1 MAVTS
6 IWRIKGVINKVILY
20 ATNPQK
26 TEEIEN
32 KSGELTPENILNVV
46 VDYAERES
54 ATEIKKYVSGVNCS
68 VQNSVNE
75 MMNVKKHFGKTGG
88 TVAYHGYQS
97 FTKDEVDADTAHKIG
112 CELANKL
119 WGDRYQVVV
128 ATHID
133 KESHIHNHFILNTVS
148 FVDGIKYHR
157 TKNDYFK
164 MRQISDELCR
174 EYSLSVIEN
183 PKGKGKN
190 YALYMA
196 EKNGEWTKDAI
207 IKRDIDEC
215 ILISISPK
223 GFYREMQKRGYYF
236 NFNRKYPT
244 ISHPNFERPRRM
256 KTLGWEYTPEQITE
270 RIMNSPARYIVDVPE
285 QDDIVDKYFV
295 PLNEPSYKELY
306 VTFVTVV
313 SYVKKNPNT
322 NRGIDK
328 YLIEEMQ
335 KLDKLIE
342 QQNLLCDNDI
352 ETPEQL
358 ESFKNENQA
367 ELNEVVETRDNLRI
381 LLKRAVRKG
390 DEKEIARLKNDISLL
405 SERAKIL
412 RKNLKIIGRIEETE
426 PKIESKITE
435 IKNDNKRK
443 EMSKDERIRRRS
455 RTNRANEL
463 TRS

>member
-1 MAVTS
+1 MAIVYIRDIQSRLDKTIS
-6 IWRIKGVINKVILY
+6 YISNRSKTANKSYERAFLDLHNALNYTTDDV
-20 ATNPQK
+20 K
-26 TEEIEN
+26 TEQQFYVSALNCKPETAYKDMIKTKN
-32 KSGELTPENILNVV
+32 AFKKTDKILGYHLIQSFDRGEGTPEMIHELGKKF
-46 VDYAERES
+46 AE
-54 ATEIKKYVSGVNCS
+54 EI
-68 VQNSVNE
+68 
-75 MMNVKKHFGKTGG
+75 
-88 TVAYHGYQS
+88 
-97 FTKDEVDADTAHKIG
+97 
-112 CELANKL
+112 
-119 WGDRYQVVV
+119 WGDRFEVVV
-128 ATHID
+128 STHLNT
-133 KESHIHNHFILNTVS
+133 SSLHNHYVINSVS
-148 FVDGIKYHR
+148 LKDGKKYYDNYETYAR
-157 TKNDYFK
+157 L
-164 MRQISDELCR
+164 REVSDRLCR
-174 EYSLSVIEN
+174 EYGLSVIEN
-183 PKGKGKN
+183 PSRSSHKN

-244 ISHPNFERPRRM
+244 ISHPNFERPRRL
-256 KTLGWEYTPEQITE
+256 KTLGFEYTPEQITE

-285 QDDIVDKYFV
+285 QDDIVDKYFLS
-295 PLNEPSYKELY
+295 LNEPSYKELY

-322 NRGIDK
+322 NRNIDK

-390 DEKEIARLKNDISLL
+390 DEKEVVRLKSDISLL
-405 SERAKIL
+405 SERTKIL